1 MYNTTAPHQA
11 LLKYTTH
18 YTACIIIPLT
28 KPLYKISS
36 PIPLAIKF
44 TMKTGKIAAAPIP
57 AKALPDIEELFSIYA
72 NVFASTNCVKL
83 KL

>member
-1 MYNTTAPHQA
+1 
-11 LLKYTTH
+11 
-18 YTACIIIPLT
+18 
-28 KPLYKISS
+28 
-36 PIPLAIKF
+36 
-44 TMKTGKIAAAPIP
+44 MKAGKIAAAPIP